1 MADMKFLQAS
11 KEIQQLIE
19 HSKIKFANKASALE
33 DWLLAEKEIDYLP
46 VLHSNS
52 SINYQEQYYYELN
65 DEIVDLSQVIYW
77 DNRVVGI
84 LSLTLSQ
91 KDNNLHL
98 TSQGGPVLQPL
109 LKEEMPR
116 SSQKKIYN
124 ECAYLINEIVKIY
137 EINEFSLREVYTN
150 RSSISPWYEYF
161 LDNAYDSSNQFFLI
175 LNLEGGYDEIK
186 KNYRKSYKSLINKGR
201 KNWNV
206 KIWEDDHSRWEEFR
220 KLHQEVSGKVTRS
233 KKTWEIQRDN
243 LEDKNA
249 IFIYILNNTDEIV
262 GGAYFD
268 LTKDEANYS
277 VGVYRRDLSDQPLGH
292 VVQDRAIQYFLD
304 LGLKRYKIGHKPFQ
318 TLNSELSQ
326 KEKSISEFKSGFGA
340 ELVAEPQLKKMK

>member
-1 MADMKFLQAS
+1 MATMKFLQAS
-11 KEIQQLIE
+11 KEIQKLIE
-19 HSKIKFANKASALE
+19 DSKIKFASKASAFE
-33 DWLLAEKEIDYLP
+33 DWLLVQKEIDYLP
-46 VLHSNS
+46 VLHSSS
-52 SINYQEQYYYELN
+52 SINYQEQYYCELN
-65 DEIVDLSQVIYW
+65 DEITDLSQVIYW

-84 LSLTLSQ
+84 LPLTLSQ
-91 KDNNLHL
+91 KDSNLHL

-124 ECAYLINEIVKIY
+124 ECAYLIHEIVKIY
-137 EINEFSLREVYTN
+137 AIKEFSLREVYAN

-161 LDNAYDSSNQFFLI
+161 LDNGYDSNNQFFLI
-175 LNLEGGYDEIK
+175 LNLEEGYDEIK

-201 KNWNV
+201 NNWNV
-206 KIWEDDHSRWEEFR
+206 RIWRDDPCHWEEFR
-220 KLHQEVSGKVTRS
+220 NLHKEVSGRVTRS

-249 IFIYILNNTDEIV
+249 IFIYILNNTDEMV

-292 VVQDRAIQYFLD
+292 IVQDRAIQYFLD

-318 TLNSELSQ
+318 TFDSELSQ

-340 ELVAEPQLKKMK
+340 ELVAEPQLNKMN